1 MFGSEPHQGMCN
13 RTRRNMLRGL
23 HMVSL
28 VSTVLGTLPHVSET
42 WEESSSAMFLQ
53 FSLQVAELETLT
65 ALLLEARKE
74 CLQVSEACPTVL
86 EKIGQAVWPHVQA
99 LTNCS
104 STWPPP
110 AQQGD
115 AGSVTSPSGAR
126 IFFRHNFEEE
136 GFNAF
141 ANLQE
146 IGTHFTRRMYD
157 GECKAYHMTDPESRK
172 AFIFVSEPISRFLSV
187 YAELEFEATVGKSW
201 PRFDFL
207 AKQLNKH
214 KEGSLERA
222 GAFVDEFLRT
232 GFDSIGY
239 VRPQLELFM
248 PSGGCSM
255 PIDFIGKTER
265 LEEDWER
272 MFAMWNETVPSYRE
286 IALKGH
292 GDRDEHAMAT
302 FLNLPSSG
310 RYMQALCWIFL
321 ADFAVF
327 KYDLPEQCQQEPLQT
342 IVASLRE

>member
-1 MFGSEPHQGMCN
+1 MCN

-53 FSLQVAELETLT
+53 VLLEVPELETLT

-74 CLQVSEACPTVL
+74 CLQTSEACPTVL
-86 EKIGQAVWPHVQA
+86 EKIGWTVWPHVQA

-104 STWPPP
+104 STWSLPAPPS
-110 AQQGD
+110 D
-115 AGSVTSPSGAR
+115 VGSVTSPSGAR
-126 IFFRHNFEEE
+126 IFFRHNLKAA
-136 GFNAF
+136 GLNTF
-141 ANLQE
+141 ANLQR
-146 IGTHFTRRMYD
+146 IGTDFTRAWYED
-157 GECKAYHMTDPESRK
+157 ECKAYHMTDPESRK
-172 AFIFVSEPISRFLSV
+172 AFTFVREPISRFLSG
-187 YAELEFEATVGKSW
+187 YAELEYAAMVGKNW

-207 AKQLNKH
+207 AEQLTKH
-214 KEGSLERA
+214 AVGSPERA

-232 GFDSIGY
+232 GIDSNGH
-239 VRPQLELFM
+239 VRPQLEFFM
-248 PSGGCSM
+248 PIGGCSM
-255 PIDFIGKTER
+255 PMNFVGKTER

-272 MFAMWNETVPSYRE
+272 MFAMWNETLPSYRE
-286 IALKGH
+286 IALHGH
-292 GDRDEHAMAT
+292 SDRDEHAMET
-302 FLNLPSSG
+302 FLNLPSSR